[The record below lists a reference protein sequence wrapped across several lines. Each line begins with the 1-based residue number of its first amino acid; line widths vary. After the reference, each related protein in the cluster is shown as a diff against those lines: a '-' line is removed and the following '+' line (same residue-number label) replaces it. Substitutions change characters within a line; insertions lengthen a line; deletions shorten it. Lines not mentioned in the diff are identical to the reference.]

1 MNARHEK
8 LEGSKLDQEI
18 VSAPTRG
25 HMEARLAQLK
35 TQLLTPILE
44 TVNGTPVVK
53 ELYCAANE
61 AAALAW
67 LTVCPV
73 LFFPALLEE
82 KVRTTLKRW
91 ERQVAIYYPKTAA
104 QASH

>member
-1 MNARHEK
+1 MSAK
-8 LEGSKLDQEI
+8 LEKPEGSRQDHEF
-18 VSAPTRG
+18 VSTPARG
-25 HMEARLAQLK
+25 LMEARLEQLK
-35 TQLLTPILE
+35 VQLLSPILE
-44 TVNGTPVVK
+44 TVKGTPVVK

-82 KVRTTLKRW
+82 KVMTTLKRW
-91 ERQVAIYYPKTAA
+91 ERQAAIYYPKMPAP
-104 QASH
+104 ASH